1 MTILTLGDSF
11 TFGAELQDV
20 PSSLAPTGQ
29 HQWDDQNQQLIPVN
43 PSKFAWPSLLGE
55 KFNQEVE
62 NMAVVGG
69 SNSRIFRRAVA
80 SGIEKNY
87 DLIICAW
94 TSIARLDISY
104 QGQECVLIAG
114 NPVWPWAKTFFA
126 DHFEFNQEIEKWLAQ
141 VLALQ
146 SLFKIRNQKYI
157 FVNALKNN
165 VMPEYNYLVQ
175 HIDKEFYLDWDRGF
189 QAWCKHSPRGPGGHF
204 LEQGHELVAN
214 NLENF
219 IKQKNLL

>member
-20 PSSLAPTGQ
+20 PASLAPTGQ
-29 HQWDDQNQQLIPVN
+29 HQWDDHSRQLIPVD

-55 KFNQEVE
+55 KFNQQVE
-62 NMAVVGG
+62 NMALVGG

-94 TSIARLDISY
+94 TSITRLDISY
-104 QGQECVLIAG
+104 QGRECVLIAN

-126 DHFEFNQEIEKWLAQ
+126 DHFEIKQEIEKWLTQ

-146 SLFKIRNQKYI
+146 SFFKTRNQKYI
-157 FVNALKNN
+157 FVNAFKNKI
-165 VMPEYNYLVQ
+165 MPEHNYLTH
-175 HIDKEFYLDWDRGF
+175 HIDKEFYIDWDSGL
-189 QAWCKHSPRGPGGHF
+189 QAWCSHLPQGAGGHF
-204 LEQGHELVAN
+204 LEQGHQLVADR
-214 NLENF
+214 LEEF
-219 IKQKNLL
+219 IKQKKLL

>member
-20 PSSLAPTGQ
+20 PSELTLTGQ
-29 HQWDDQNQQLIPVN
+29 HKWDYQNLQSIPVD

-55 KFNQEVE
+55 RFNQEVE

-69 SNSRIFRRAVA
+69 SNSRIFRQAVA
-80 SGIEKNY
+80 SGIKKNY

-94 TSIARLDISY
+94 TSISRLDISH
-104 QGQECVLIAG
+104 QGQECVITART
-114 NPVWPWAKTFFA
+114 PVWPWAKTFFA
-126 DHFEFNQEIEKWLAQ
+126 DHFEYNQEIEKWLAQ

-146 SLFKIRNQKYI
+146 SFFKTRNQKYI
-157 FVNALKNN
+157 FVNAINNN
-165 VMPEYNYLVQ
+165 VIPEYNYLVQ
-175 HIDKEFYLDWDRGF
+175 HIDKEFYLDWNSGF
-189 QAWCKHSPRGPGGHF
+189 QAWCEHSPRGSGRHF
-204 LEQGHELVAN
+204 LEQGHQLVAN
-214 NLENF
+214 ILENF